1 VKILYESWHV
11 LAWGLLKTVEL
22 FVLSAL
28 LALSTAFLLGVLR
41 VYGPKPVRIVCTG
54 LVETLRG
61 VSTVVVLFWLYFALP
76 FLGVSLS
83 AGVAAVLG
91 LGLVHGAYSSEVV
104 RGALS
109 SIGAGQWEAASA
121 LGLSRLRTICL
132 IILPQALLIMM
143 PSLGN
148 AMILLL
154 KGTSLASIITVH
166 ELTFQGSL
174 IVTRTLAT
182 FTVFSIVLV
191 AYYLL
196 SLLILAAFRAAER
209 RTGQWRPH
217 ASVP

>member
-1 VKILYESWHV
+1 MKILYESWHV

-41 VYGPKPVRIVCTG
+41 VYGPKHVRLICTV
-54 LVETLRG
+54 LAEILRG

-104 RGALS
+104 RGALIS
-109 SIGAGQWEAASA
+109 VGAGQWEAASA
-121 LGLSRLRTICL
+121 LGLSRLRTVGL

-191 AYYLL
+191 VYYVL
-196 SLLILAAFRAAER
+196 SLLILAAFRRAER
-209 RTGQWRPH
+209 QMGRWRPR

>member
-11 LAWGLLKTVEL
+11 LAWGLLKTLEL
-22 FVLSAL
+22 FALSAL
-28 LALSTAFLLGVLR
+28 LALSTAFLFGLLR
-41 VYGPKPVRIVCTG
+41 VYGPKTVRLICTV

-83 AGVAAVLG
+83 ADVAAVLG

-104 RGALS
+104 RGALI
-109 SIGAGQWEAASA
+109 SIGSGQWEAASA
-121 LGLSRLRTICL
+121 LGLPRLSTVCL

-191 AYYLL
+191 AYYVL
-196 SLLILAAFRAAER
+196 SLLILAVFRAAESR
-209 RTGQWRPH
+209 LGRWRPGT
-217 ASVP
+217 SVP